1 MVRAVPGG
9 TVTTTRG
16 QGDVGF
22 DAPAA
27 QSTDSPVG
35 PTIDPTAEGDDI
47 EVLPEPAQLAAR
59 RLRALAVGGV
69 VVLLAAAAV
78 TVGVINHRHS
88 GTNRLNTLSV
98 DARSPK
104 PKPHVAPKHPLVQPH
119 AKPHHNTATSVAV
132 VAPTTAAAVT
142 HTTLPAVAPSTAPPV
157 TAPPVESPSVLTW
170 QSSPAT
176 LDLTPGAHLTFSV
189 TVSNPTDGTVTLGVP
204 LSCAPTLETAHGA
217 AISNVMCEQIAQV
230 LSPRQTLTQQYTV
243 YATSTGDA
251 TGTPLAAG
259 RYIVRVENLYS
270 IPVTVTAS

>member
-1 MVRAVPGG
+1 M
-9 TVTTTRG
+9 TTTRG
-16 QGDVGF
+16 RGDVGF
-22 DAPAA
+22 DAPVA
-27 QSTDSPVG
+27 QSADPA
-35 PTIDPTAEGDDI
+35 IDPATDPTVEGDDI
-47 EVLPEPAQLAAR
+47 EVLPQPAQLGVR
-59 RLRALAVGGV
+59 RLRALAVGGIV
-69 VVLLAAAAV
+69 MLLAAAAI
-78 TVGVINHRHS
+78 TVGVINHHHS
-88 GTNRLNTLSV
+88 AASRLSTLSV
-98 DARSPK
+98 DARSATK
-104 PKPHVAPKHPLVQPH
+104 PKAHAAPKHPLVKPH

-157 TAPPVESPSVLTW
+157 TAPPVESPSVLRW

-176 LDLTPGAHLTFSV
+176 LDLTAGAHLTFSV

-259 RYIVRVENLYS
+259 RYIVRVENLSS
-270 IPVTVTAS
+270 IPVTVTAG